1 MTAAVAS
8 TAKPAFLCGLIGS
21 GIQASRTPPMH
32 EREGDEQGFRLLY
45 ETIDSS
51 APDLGADALPDLIT
65 AAERMGFAGV
75 KATHP
80 CKQAVIPLLHGLSPD
95 AEALGAVNTVVPRDG
110 RRIGHNTGWW
120 GYAES
125 FRRTMTDAP
134 RRRVVQFGA
143 GGAGS
148 AVAYALITLG
158 VEHLTVVDVER
169 SRAEAVAAGRRARFG
184 PDRAAA
190 GCRTLDGGGM
200 AVFQV
205 FGLPLSGMAIGSC
218 RRRST
223 CWTCCWANCGACCPM
238 PPGRRPASARTRR
251 A

>member
-45 ETIDSS
+45 ETIDLS
-51 APDLGADALPDLIT
+51 APGLGADALPDLIT
-65 AAERMGFAGV
+65 AAERMGFAGIN
-75 KATHP
+75 ATHP
-80 CKQAVIPLLHGLSPD
+80 CKQAVIPLLHELSPD

-110 RRIGHNTGWW
+110 RRIGHNTDWW

-125 FRRTMTDAP
+125 FRRSMADAP

-148 AVAYALITLG
+148 AVAYALMTLG

-169 SRAEAVAAGRRARFG
+169 SRAEAVAAG
-184 PDRAAA
+184 
-190 GCRTLDGGGM
+190 
-200 AVFQV
+200 
-205 FGLPLSGMAIGSC
+205 
-218 RRRST
+218 
-223 CWTCCWANCGACCPM
+223 
-238 PPGRRPASARTRR
+238 GRRPASARARR